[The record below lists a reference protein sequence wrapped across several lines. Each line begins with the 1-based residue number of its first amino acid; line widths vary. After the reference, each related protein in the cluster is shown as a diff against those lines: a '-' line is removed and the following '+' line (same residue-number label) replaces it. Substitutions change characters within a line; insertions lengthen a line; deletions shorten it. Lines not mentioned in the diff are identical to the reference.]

1 MKCRGLVD
9 TYFLGIAL
17 LRRYETCQVRQQ
29 TFWAGKSLDWRTCQV
44 LEISIYRYNR
54 LRLYFAC

>member
-1 MKCRGLVD
+1 VD